1 MGLFSKK
8 PVETVEGVIDRI
20 GITYFSD
27 VLQTYTVVLRDGRS
41 YEMDSGV
48 GAEKHRR
55 VNPDIAL
62 SKPGDV
68 VTFGVKQG
76 DWRGHGHFRNL
87 TMKPLATTSK
97 P

>member
-8 PVETVEGVIDRI
+8 PVETIEGVIDRI
-20 GITYFSD
+20 GITYFND
-27 VLQTYTVVLRDGRS
+27 VSQTYTVVLRDGRS
-41 YEMDSGV
+41 YDIDSGV

-62 SKPGDV
+62 TKPGDV

-76 DWRGHGHFRNL
+76 DRRGHGHFRNL
-87 TMKPLATTSK
+87 TMKPVSDVGRT
-97 P
+97 

>member
-8 PVETVEGVIDRI
+8 PVETVEGIVDRI
-20 GITYFSD
+20 GITHFSD
-27 VLQTYTVVLRDGRS
+27 VTQGYTVVLRDGRF
-41 YEMDSGV
+41 YEIDSGV
-48 GAEKHRR
+48 GAAKNRR

-62 SKPGDV
+62 AKPGDV

-87 TMKPLATTSK
+87 TMKPLATDSK